1 MEIMEHE
8 DHAYTNATYD
18 KANPNPM
25 EFTYKMSRK
34 EVEDFVKLRISN
46 NYLFSGRR
54 NTSMWAWRAILK
66 HMGLQHK
73 MTHCQASKKWENM
86 KKRYKELK
94 NPPDGMKVFP
104 DLWPYFSLMDD
115 AMEGRLQGK
124 APILKA
130 LPNNSS
136 NGDFL
141 PISKPKKRKISTMEI
156 SSALDLIAVGP
167 EIEFTLNGVNDG
179 EEVAWLDRS
188 EEITQEVEGKNIGK
202 DSEQSTERERLLMQR
217 ERAVLDREITA
228 LERDRALLERE
239 RATME
244 RERAVMERER
254 AVMEREKLMMEKDR
268 DTVRTERR
276 ALEEEKAKL
285 ERQFALKEG
294 TEEATEDSSNVK
306 DSDVMDR
313 KGRLLFLFEKL
324 VQNF

>member
-1 MEIMEHE
+1 M
-8 DHAYTNATYD
+8 
-18 KANPNPM
+18 
-25 EFTYKMSRK
+25 
-34 EVEDFVKLRISN
+34 FVYSLPSV
-46 NYLFSGRR
+46 S
-54 NTSMWAWRAILK
+54 
-66 HMGLQHK
+66 LQ
-73 MTHCQASKKWENM
+73 
-86 KKRYKELK
+86 ELK

-104 DLWPYFSLMDD
+104 ELWPYFSLMDD

-202 DSEQSTERERLLMQR
+202 DSEPQSTERERLLMQR

-268 DTVRTERR
+268 DTVRTERL
-276 ALEEEKAKL
+276 ALEEEKARL
-285 ERQFALKEG
+285 ERQFAQKEG
-294 TEEATEDSSNVK
+294 TKEATEHGSNVK

-313 KGRLLFLFEKL
+313 KERLLFLFEKL